1 MSVRAVRRP
10 RRLRGAVRLPGD
22 KSISHRAAL
31 FGAIAAGETRVENFL
46 VGADC
51 LSTVACLRA
60 LGVEAAFKDGP
71 RGRVLA
77 VRGVGLDGL
86 REPADVLDCGN
97 SGTTMRLL
105 AGLLAG
111 QPFLSVLSG
120 DASLR
125 ARPMARVLA
134 PLRAMGAHVHG
145 RGGDRLPPLVLGGG
159 PLRGTRHRLS
169 VASAQVKSALVLA
182 GMYAD
187 GDTWVQEPANSRD
200 HTEAMLTAMGA
211 PLVADGTTVRVRR
224 PDHPLRPLHV
234 RVPGDI
240 SAAAF
245 WLVAS
250 ACHPDAEVRVEG
262 VGLNPTRAG
271 VIEAL
276 RAMGADLT
284 VDNERLEGGERV
296 GDVTVRSARLRGTVL
311 AGALIPR
318 LIDELPVLA
327 LAAAVAEG
335 DTIVRDAAELRV
347 KETDRIATTTE
358 QLGRL
363 GARIE
368 PTADGMVMH
377 GGALLRGA
385 RCRSYGDHRLAM
397 TLAVAG
403 LLAGGETVV
412 EDAGAVDVSYP
423 TFWHDLAHLGGTDCV
438 STSPGGATGPVA
450 PIEPPLA
457 SAE

>member
-1 MSVRAVRRP
+1 MSVRTVRRP
-10 RRLRGAVRLPGD
+10 SRLRGTIRLPGD

-31 FGAIAAGETRVENFL
+31 FGAIGEGETRVDNFL
-46 VGADC
+46 LGADC
-51 LSTVACLRA
+51 LSTVACVRA
-60 LGVEAAFKDGP
+60 LGVDVEVEQTPDG
-71 RGRVLA
+71 GEVVVHGA
-77 VRGVGLDGL
+77 GLTGL

-105 AGLLAG
+105 TGLLAG
-111 QPFLSVLSG
+111 QPFLSVLTG

-125 ARPMARVLA
+125 SRPMARVLE
-134 PLRAMGAHVHG
+134 PLRAMGAHTHG
-145 RGGDRLPPLVLGGG
+145 RDGDRLPPLVLGGG
-159 PLRGTRHRLS
+159 PLTATRHRLP
-169 VASAQVKSALVLA
+169 VASAQVKSALLLA
-182 GMYAD
+182 GLYAE

-200 HTEAMLTAMGA
+200 HTEMMLVAMGA
-211 PLVADGTTVRVRR
+211 PLVADGTIVRVRR
-224 PDHPLRPLHV
+224 PDQPLRPLHL

-245 WLVAS
+245 WLVAG

-262 VGLNPTRAG
+262 AGLNPTRAG
-271 VIEAL
+271 VVEAL

-284 VDNERLEGGERV
+284 VERERVEGGELV
-296 GDVTVRSARLRGTVL
+296 GDIVVRSSRLHGTVL
-311 AGALIPR
+311 EGALIPR
-318 LIDELPVLA
+318 AIDEIPVLA
-327 LAAAVAEG
+327 LAAALAEG

-368 PTADGMVMH
+368 PTPDGMVIH
-377 GGALLRGA
+377 GDAPLRGA
-385 RCRSYGDHRLAM
+385 RCHSHGDHRLAM

-403 LLAGGETVV
+403 LLAGGETVI

-423 TFWHDLAHLGGTDCV
+423 AFWDDLTYLGGLRT
-438 STSPGGATGPVA
+438 GG
-450 PIEPPLA
+450 
-457 SAE
+457 